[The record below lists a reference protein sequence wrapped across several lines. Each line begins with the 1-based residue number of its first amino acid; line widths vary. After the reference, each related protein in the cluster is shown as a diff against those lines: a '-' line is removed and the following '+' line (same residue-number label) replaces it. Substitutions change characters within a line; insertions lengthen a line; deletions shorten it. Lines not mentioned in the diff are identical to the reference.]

1 MASGTDNLNP
11 ISAIER
17 LKEGNERFVSGL
29 RSVDS
34 MLAHMKMPE
43 LASRGQK
50 PFAIILTCSD
60 SRSPV
65 EMIFDQGLGDL
76 FVVRVAGNV
85 VAPSLL
91 ASMEFAVL
99 NFHSPAILVLG
110 HTLCGA
116 IKAATCHVSKPHDAL
131 PSQHL
136 EELVSRIKPS
146 IDETLKD
153 CSLQSEDFLKRATIS
168 NILRSQ
174 KLIYQSSKII
184 QNAIE
189 ENRLTI
195 ESALL
200 DISTGKVDFLTN
212 NVERTSFKNN
222 STPSLNHHHYVS
234 P

>member
-1 MASGTDNLNP
+1 MSSSSFVLSPA
-11 ISAIER
+11 SAIKK
-17 LKEGNERFVSGL
+17 LKDGNHRFVSGI

-34 MLAHMKMPE
+34 MLSHMKMPE
-43 LASRGQK
+43 LASRGQS
-50 PFAIILTCSD
+50 PFAIVLTCSD

-99 NFHSPAILVLG
+99 NFQSPAIVVLG

-116 IKAATCHVSKPHDAL
+116 IKAATCHVTKPQDEL

-136 EELVSRIKPS
+136 EELVGRIKPS

-153 CSLQSEDFLKRATIS
+153 CSLQSDDFLMKATVS
-168 NILRSQ
+168 NILRGQ
-174 KLIYQSSKII
+174 KLIFQSSSII
-184 QNAIE
+184 QKAIE

-212 NVERTSFKNN
+212 NVEKTSLKTQVR
-222 STPSLNHHHYVS
+222 SSLNHHLYVS

>member
-1 MASGTDNLNP
+1 MSSKENILNP
-11 ISAIER
+11 LKAIER
-17 LKEGNERFVSGL
+17 LKEGNSRFVGGL

-34 MLAHMKMPE
+34 MLSHMKMPE

-50 PFAIILTCSD
+50 PFAIVLTCSD

-65 EMIFDQGLGDL
+65 EMIFDQGLVDL

-99 NFHSPAILVLG
+99 NFQSPAIVVLG

-116 IKAATCHVSKPHDAL
+116 IKAAASHVSKPQEDL

-136 EELVSRIKPS
+136 EELVGRIKPS
-146 IDETLKD
+146 IDETVKKYSVD
-153 CSLQSEDFLKRATIS
+153 SEDFLRNATIS

-174 KLIYQSSKII
+174 KLIYQSSSII
-184 QNAIE
+184 QKAVE
-189 ENRLTI
+189 EKKLTI

-200 DISTGKVDFLTN
+200 DIASGKVDFLT
-212 NVERTSFKNN
+212 KNGEEN
-222 STPSLNHHHYVS
+222 SLKNKSLSSLHNHYVS